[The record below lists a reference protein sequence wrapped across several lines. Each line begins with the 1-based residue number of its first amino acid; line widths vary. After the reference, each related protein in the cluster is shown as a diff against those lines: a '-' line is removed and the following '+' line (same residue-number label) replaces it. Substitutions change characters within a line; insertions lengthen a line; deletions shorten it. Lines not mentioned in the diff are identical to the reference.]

1 MELQGWKCKDEKFK
15 DEKIK
20 DGKFKDGSKRS
31 LIRNDFNYN
40 IIKLMI
46 PFCLIFSTK
55 L

>member
-1 MELQGWKCKDEKFK
+1 MKNLRMK
-15 DEKIK
+15 KIK
-20 DGKFKDGSKRS
+20 DGKFQDGKFKDGSKRS

-40 IIKLMI
+40 MIKLMI